1 MSAPGNVIEDE
12 DNESAASLLADAIE
26 TTETEDHEVST
37 DDVAKLAAELA
48 AAKADR
54 KAALEASVTT
64 SKAHDETRN
73 SLQVEREGRLKA
85 VEDAITNG
93 MVAAQS
99 EVERLTDMAAKASE
113 EGRFADAAKFTRQ
126 AAVHELK
133 LEGFE
138 ANKAQLAV
146 DRERI
151 KNQPVDP
158 EASLSAATKAWINE
172 HPQFRT
178 DAVYRGWAT
187 AAHDEA
193 VQRLGLIPDTPAYFA
208 HVNKRLAQNEGGF
221 EPATQTQTPAER
233 AAAAVVAEPVAA
245 RQPNAATVAAPAT
258 RRAAPAGN
266 GGKAPGTI
274 TLTADQRDAANRMFA
289 DNFPTEKERLQHYAN
304 MQQRLKESGRLST
317 QGA

>member
-1 MSAPGNVIEDE
+1 MSALGNVIEDDE
-12 DNESAASLLADAIE
+12 NESAASLLADAIE
-26 TTETEDHEVST
+26 TTETEDREVNT

-54 KAALEASVTT
+54 KAALEANVST
-64 SKAHDETRN
+64 SKAHGETLN
-73 SLQVEREGRLKA
+73 ALHVERERHFKA
-85 VEDAITNG
+85 AEDAITNG

-99 EVERLTDMAAKASE
+99 EVERLTDLAAKASE

-126 AAVHELK
+126 AAVHEFK

-138 ANKAQLAV
+138 ANKGQLAA

-158 EASLSAATKAWINE
+158 EATLSPATRAWINE

-178 DAVYRGWAT
+178 DSVYRGWAT

-193 VQRLGLIPDTPAYFA
+193 VQRLGLTPDTPAYFA
-208 HVNKRLAQNEGGF
+208 HVNKRLAQSEGGF
-221 EPATQTQTPAER
+221 EPVTTQTQTPAER
-233 AAAAVVAEPVAA
+233 AAVVVDPPVT

-258 RRAAPAGN
+258 RRAAPANNGN
-266 GGKAPGTI
+266 QRPGTI